1 MIHKPQKN
9 KFIRFAKLMY
19 YAMKGR
25 RTRKIV
31 SGSSKDCKH
40 SPILT

>member
-9 KFIRFAKLMY
+9 KFKRFAKLMY

-25 RTRKIV
+25 RTRKIA

-40 SPILT
+40 SLTLT